1 MESGYVMGRKD
12 WYYVHLP
19 KLLIKRLDQF
29 LQTPRAKSMGMSSKP
44 ELLRHMINQFLD
56 EQEALYNK
64 MDFVGDLILEMKDHD
79 HVVFTYNNES
89 QFNEIVNAFVK
100 RGIDHNQINALVI
113 FTKEQQKFI
122 ESLDKIENVN
132 LLFNSQDIVIIPADE
147 GFSDD
152 GSFSVM
158 PSLNSMR
165 NIAELVKQKS
175 KNGLNVLAT
184 LPTKL
189 IEQGRYEDA
198 VQLEN
203 MYNEAI
209 KGFEIPITV
218 LCLYKTVPENLED
231 PFSKY
236 HDLIIKRTASSQ
248 SLQKFIKTEK

>member
-1 MESGYVMGRKD
+1 MGRKD

-44 ELLRHMINQFLD
+44 ELLRHVINQFLE

-64 MDFVGDLILEMKDHD
+64 IDYVGDVILEMKDRD

-89 QFNEIVNAFVK
+89 QFKEIINAHVR
-100 RGIDHNQINALVI
+100 RGVDRNQINVLLI
-113 FTKEQQKFI
+113 YTKEQQKFI
-122 ESLDKIENVN
+122 ESIDQVENVN
-132 LLFNSQDIVIIPADE
+132 FLFNSQDMIIIPADE
-147 GFSDD
+147 CFSDD

-165 NIAELVKQKS
+165 NIVELAKQKS

-198 VQLEN
+198 LQLEN
-203 MYNEAI
+203 VSNEAI
-209 KGFEIPITV
+209 KGLEMPITV
-218 LCLYKTVPENLED
+218 LCLYKAVPENLED
-231 PFSKY
+231 RFSEY
-236 HDLIIKRTASSQ
+236 HDLIIKRTALPQ
-248 SLQKFIKTEK
+248 GLQ

>member
-1 MESGYVMGRKD
+1 MGRKD

-44 ELLRHMINQFLD
+44 ELLRHVINQFLE

-64 MDFVGDLILEMKDHD
+64 MDHVGELILEMKDRD
-79 HVVFTYNNES
+79 HVVFTYDNES
-89 QFNEIVNAFVK
+89 QFNEIVNAFVR
-100 RGIDHNQINALVI
+100 RGINHNQINVLLI

-122 ESLDKIENVN
+122 ESIDQIENVN
-132 LLFNSQDIVIIPADE
+132 FLFNSQDMVIIPADE
-147 GFSDD
+147 AFSDD

-165 NIAELVKQKS
+165 DIVELVKQKS

-198 VQLEN
+198 LQLEN
-203 MYNEAI
+203 VSNEAI
-209 KGFEIPITV
+209 KGLEVPITV
-218 LCLYKTVPENLED
+218 LCLYKAVPENLEER
-231 PFSKY
+231 FSEY
-236 HDLIIKRTASSQ
+236 HDLIIKRTES
-248 SLQKFIKTEK
+248 

>member
-1 MESGYVMGRKD
+1 MGRKD

-29 LQTPRAKSMGMSSKP
+29 LQTPKAKSMGMSSKP
-44 ELLRHMINQFLD
+44 ELLRLVINQFLE

-64 MDFVGDLILEMKDHD
+64 MDHVGELILEMKDRD
-79 HVVFTYNNES
+79 HVVFTYDSES
-89 QFNEIVNAFVK
+89 QFNEIVNAFVR
-100 RGIDHNQINALVI
+100 RGIHHNQINVLLI

-122 ESLDKIENVN
+122 ESIDQVENVN
-132 LLFNSQDIVIIPADE
+132 FLFNSQDMVIIPADE
-147 GFSDD
+147 AFSDD

-165 NIAELVKQKS
+165 DIVELVKQKS

-198 VQLEN
+198 LQLEN
-203 MYNEAI
+203 VSNEAI
-209 KGFEIPITV
+209 KGLEVPITV
-218 LCLYKTVPENLED
+218 LCLYKAVPENLEEC
-231 PFSKY
+231 FSEY
-236 HDLIIKRTASSQ
+236 HDLIIKRT
-248 SLQKFIKTEK
+248 

>member
-1 MESGYVMGRKD
+1 MGRKD

-19 KLLIKRLDQF
+19 KLMIKRLDQF

-44 ELLRHMINQFLD
+44 DLLRHVVNQFLE

-64 MDFVGDLILEMKDHD
+64 MDYVGDLILEIKDRD

-89 QFNEIVNAFVK
+89 QFNEIVNAFVR
-100 RGIDHNQINALVI
+100 RGIDRNQINVLLI

-122 ESLDKIENVN
+122 ESIDKVENVN
-132 LLFNSQDIVIIPADE
+132 FLFNSQDIVIIPADE

-152 GSFSVM
+152 GSFSVT
-158 PSLNSMR
+158 PSLNSIG

-189 IEQGRYEDA
+189 IEQGRYEEA
-198 VQLEN
+198 IQLEN
-203 MYNEAI
+203 ISNEAI
-209 KGFEIPITV
+209 KGLEVPITV
-218 LCLYKTVPENLED
+218 LCLYKAVPENLED
-231 PFSKY
+231 RFLEY
-236 HDLIIKRTASSQ
+236 HDLIIKRTASSE
-248 SLQKFIKTEK
+248 SLQ

>member
-1 MESGYVMGRKD
+1 MGRRD

-44 ELLRHMINQFLD
+44 ELLRHVINQFLE
-56 EQEALYNK
+56 EQESLYNK
-64 MDFVGDLILEMKDHD
+64 MDYVGDVISEMKDRD

-89 QFNEIVNAFVK
+89 QFKEIINAHVR
-100 RGIDHNQINALVI
+100 RGVDRNQINVLLI
-113 FTKEQQKFI
+113 YTKEQQKFI
-122 ESLDKIENVN
+122 ESIDQVKNVN
-132 LLFNSQDIVIIPADE
+132 LLFNSQDVIIIPADE
-147 GFSDD
+147 CFSDD

-165 NIAELVKQKS
+165 NIVELAKQKS

-198 VQLEN
+198 LQLEN
-203 MYNEAI
+203 VSNEAI
-209 KGFEIPITV
+209 KGMEMPITV
-218 LCLYKTVPENLED
+218 LCLYKAVPENLED
-231 PFSKY
+231 RFSEY
-236 HDLIIKRTASSQ
+236 HDLIIKRTALPQ
-248 SLQKFIKTEK
+248 GLQ

>member
-1 MESGYVMGRKD
+1 MGRKD

-19 KLLIKRLDQF
+19 KLLIKRLDEF

-44 ELLRHMINQFLD
+44 ELLRHVINQFLE

-64 MDFVGDLILEMKDHD
+64 MDYVGDLILEMKDRD
-79 HVVFTYNNES
+79 HVVFTYNNEA
-89 QFNEIVNAFVK
+89 QFNEIVNAFVR
-100 RGIDHNQINALVI
+100 RGIDRNQINVLLI

-122 ESLDKIENVN
+122 ESIDKVENVN

-165 NIAELVKQKS
+165 DIVGLVKQKS

-184 LPTKL
+184 FTTKL

-198 VQLEN
+198 LQLEN
-203 MYNEAI
+203 ISNEAI
-209 KGFEIPITV
+209 KGLEVPITV
-218 LCLYKTVPENLED
+218 LCLYKAVPENLED
-231 PFSKY
+231 RFSEY

-248 SLQKFIKTEK
+248 SLR

>member
-1 MESGYVMGRKD
+1 MGRKD

-44 ELLRHMINQFLD
+44 ELLRHVINQFLE
-56 EQEALYNK
+56 EQEAIYNK
-64 MDFVGDLILEMKDHD
+64 MDYLSDLILEMKDRD

-89 QFNEIVNAFVK
+89 QFNEIVNAFVR
-100 RGIDHNQINALVI
+100 RGIDRNQINVLLI

-122 ESLDKIENVN
+122 ESIDKVENVN
-132 LLFNSQDIVIIPADE
+132 LLFNSQDIVIISADE

-165 NIAELVKQKS
+165 NIVELVKQKS

-198 VQLEN
+198 LQLEN
-203 MYNEAI
+203 ISNEAI
-209 KGFEIPITV
+209 RGLEVPITI
-218 LCLYKTVPENLED
+218 LCLYKAVPENLED
-231 PFSKY
+231 RFSEY
-236 HDLIIKRTASSQ
+236 HDLIIKRTASSK
-248 SLQKFIKTEK
+248 LTVDIG

>member
-1 MESGYVMGRKD
+1 MGRKD

-44 ELLRHMINQFLD
+44 ELLRHVINQFLE
-56 EQEALYNK
+56 EQEAIYNK
-64 MDFVGDLILEMKDHD
+64 MDYLSDLILEMKDRD

-89 QFNEIVNAFVK
+89 QFNEIVNAFVR
-100 RGIDHNQINALVI
+100 RGIDHNQINVLLI

-122 ESLDKIENVN
+122 ESIDKVENVN

-158 PSLNSMR
+158 PSLKSMR
-165 NIAELVKQKS
+165 NIVELVKQKS

-198 VQLEN
+198 LQLEN
-203 MYNEAI
+203 ISNEAI
-209 KGFEIPITV
+209 RGLEVPITI
-218 LCLYKTVPENLED
+218 LCLYKAVPENLED
-231 PFSKY
+231 RFSEY
-236 HDLIIKRTASSQ
+236 HDLIIKRTA
-248 SLQKFIKTEK
+248 

>member
-1 MESGYVMGRKD
+1 MGRKD

-44 ELLRHMINQFLD
+44 ELLRHVINQFLE
-56 EQEALYNK
+56 EQEAIYNK
-64 MDFVGDLILEMKDHD
+64 MDYLSDLILEMKDRD

-89 QFNEIVNAFVK
+89 QFNEIVNAFVR
-100 RGIDHNQINALVI
+100 RGVDRNQINVLLI

-122 ESLDKIENVN
+122 ESIDMVENIN

-165 NIAELVKQKS
+165 NIVELVKQKS

-189 IEQGRYEDA
+189 IEQGRYDDA
-198 VQLEN
+198 LQLEN
-203 MYNEAI
+203 ISNEAI
-209 KGFEIPITV
+209 KGLEVPITV
-218 LCLYKTVPENLED
+218 LCLYKAVPENLED
-231 PFSKY
+231 RFSEY
-236 HDLIIKRTASSQ
+236 HDLIIKRTASSK
-248 SLQKFIKTEK
+248 LTVNIG

>member
-1 MESGYVMGRKD
+1 MGRND

-29 LQTPRAKSMGMSSKP
+29 LQTPRAKSMGMTSKP
-44 ELLRHMINQFLD
+44 ELLRHVINQFLE

-64 MDFVGDLILEMKDHD
+64 MDHVGDLILEMEDRD

-89 QFNEIVNAFVK
+89 QFNEIVSAFVR
-100 RGIDHNQINALVI
+100 RGINRNEINVLLI

-122 ESLDKIENVN
+122 ESIDKVENVN

-158 PSLNSMR
+158 PCLNSMR
-165 NIAELVKQKS
+165 DIVGLVKQKS

-184 LPTKL
+184 FTTKL
-189 IEQGRYEDA
+189 IEQGRYDDA
-198 VQLEN
+198 LQLEN
-203 MYNEAI
+203 ISNEAI
-209 KGFEIPITV
+209 KGLEVPITV
-218 LCLYKTVPENLED
+218 LCLYKAVPENLED
-231 PFSKY
+231 RFLEY
-236 HDLIIKRTASSQ
+236 HDLIIKRAALPQSSQ
-248 SLQKFIKTEK
+248 

>member
-1 MESGYVMGRKD
+1 MGRKD

-44 ELLRHMINQFLD
+44 ELLRHVINQFLE
-56 EQEALYNK
+56 EQEAIYNK
-64 MDFVGDLILEMKDHD
+64 MDYLSDLILEMKDRD

-89 QFNEIVNAFVK
+89 QFNEIVNAFVR
-100 RGIDHNQINALVI
+100 RGIDHNQINVLLI

-122 ESLDKIENVN
+122 ESIDKVENVN

-158 PSLNSMR
+158 PSLKSMR
-165 NIAELVKQKS
+165 NIVELVKQKS

-198 VQLEN
+198 LQLEN
-203 MYNEAI
+203 ISNEAI
-209 KGFEIPITV
+209 RGLEVPITI
-218 LCLYKTVPENLED
+218 LCLYKAVPENLED
-231 PFSKY
+231 RFSEY
-236 HDLIIKRTASSQ
+236 HDLIIKRTASSKLTVESQ
-248 SLQKFIKTEK
+248 NRK

>member
-1 MESGYVMGRKD
+1 MGRND

-29 LQTPRAKSMGMSSKP
+29 LQTPRAKSMGMTSKP
-44 ELLRHMINQFLD
+44 ELLRHVINQFLE

-64 MDFVGDLILEMKDHD
+64 MDHVGDLILEMEDRD

-89 QFNEIVNAFVK
+89 QFNEIVNAFVR
-100 RGIDHNQINALVI
+100 RGINRNEINVLLI

-122 ESLDKIENVN
+122 ESIDKVENVN

-165 NIAELVKQKS
+165 DIVGLVKQKS

-184 LPTKL
+184 FTTKL
-189 IEQGRYEDA
+189 IEQGRYDEA
-198 VQLEN
+198 LQLEN
-203 MYNEAI
+203 ISNEAI
-209 KGFEIPITV
+209 KRLEVPITV
-218 LCLYKTVPENLED
+218 LCLYKAVPENLED
-231 PFSKY
+231 RFLEY
-236 HDLIIKRTASSQ
+236 HDLIIKRAALPQSSQ
-248 SLQKFIKTEK
+248 